1 MLKKT
6 ITFTDFN
13 GVERTEDFYFNFTE
27 AELADMNLSVKGGM
41 RAMLEKIINTQDIP
55 EIARI
60 FKDIIFKAYGEKSAD
75 GRRFIKSRE
84 LSEAFSQTEAY
95 SILYMELATDSKAA
109 SAFVNGVIPNRL
121 INKAENNSALIEGG
135 LAKTE

>member
-121 INKAENNSALIEGG
+121 INKAENNGALIEGG